1 MDTQEKYEY
10 EFNHAYH
17 NVAELLVMYTGVDM
31 VDINVTRTLSDLGL
45 SHLERI
51 QLRLKLQE
59 LFDEMDEF
67 TDDEFNGFPNTSVGR
82 LVDMIL
88 QKRGIEIAPPQ

>member
-17 NVAELLVMYTGVDM
+17 NVAMLLVVYAGVGLA
-31 VDINVTRTLSDLGL
+31 DINVTRTLSDLGL

-67 TDDEFNGFPNTSVGR
+67 TDEEFNEFPNMSVGR
-82 LVDMIL
+82 LVDTIL
-88 QKRGIEIAPPQ
+88 QKSGIEIAPPQ